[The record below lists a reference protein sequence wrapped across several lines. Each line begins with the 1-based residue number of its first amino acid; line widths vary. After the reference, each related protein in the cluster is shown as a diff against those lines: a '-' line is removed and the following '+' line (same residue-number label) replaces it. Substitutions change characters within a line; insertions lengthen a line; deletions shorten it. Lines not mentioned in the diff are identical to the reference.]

1 VPGDEPAFRTV
12 IVDDHELLRAGT
24 RGILEEASGFEVVG
38 EAADAESAHQV
49 VAETHP
55 DLVIADIR
63 LPTANGIDL
72 AARLVDDHPALVV
85 VILSAYDDE
94 HYVRAAMAAGVSGY
108 LLKTMPSH
116 ELVAA
121 LREACTG
128 GGLTG
133 GPLGHGEKDSVDDPT
148 SEPLTARE
156 TAVVRL
162 VARGMSNKAIAQQL
176 GISPRTVEG
185 HVNHVFDKLGVFSRT
200 ELVHYALA
208 NRLFVRGT
216 PAADGPGDGGT
227 SDDGAPAADG
237 PSDGGP
243 SDDGAI
249 RGSPAGADRED
260 AGGTGSRPGPMGR
273 AEPEDGYR

>member
-1 VPGDEPAFRTV
+1 VPAGDPVLRTV

-49 VAETHP
+49 VADTRP

-72 AARLVDDHPALVV
+72 AARLVDDHPELVV

-121 LREACTG
+121 LRQACSG

-133 GPLGHGEKDSVDDPT
+133 GPMGRGEKDSVGPSDSD
-148 SEPLTARE
+148 PLTARE

-208 NRLFVRGT
+208 NSMFVRGA
-216 PAADGPGDGGT
+216 PADDRPADGGSADGGSADPGEATAGGTSGLSYPGDGG
-227 SDDGAPAADG
+227 
-237 PSDGGP
+237 
-243 SDDGAI
+243 
-249 RGSPAGADRED
+249 R
-260 AGGTGSRPGPMGR
+260 
-273 AEPEDGYR
+273 